1 MLPIVAQKEIRERLA
16 RQVVEGRV
24 PHAQLFCGPEGCGKL
39 AIALELAQT
48 LLCQHPTD
56 GHACGQCPS
65 CKMAEGWVHP
75 DLHFV
80 FPIIKPSGTSSE
92 ITSEYYLKE
101 WREQLRRT
109 LYFDRQDWLKVM
121 GVEKQ
126 QSQIPVAESD
136 NILRKLS
143 LTASQ
148 GGYKVMLI
156 WLPEQM
162 NVQTANKLLKILEE
176 PPRQTVFLLVC
187 EQPERLLATILSRTQ
202 RVDIPPLS
210 TDDVASALVEQQ
222 GLQPDDAQRIARQ
235 SGGNFI
241 QAMRQT
247 VVNADQGLFFDMFVM
262 LMRLAYQRDIKGI
275 RQWAESVAEWGRER
289 QKDFL
294 QYALRMVRENFMYN
308 FHQPEL
314 NYMSQ
319 QEADF
324 AVRFARFI
332 NERNVIPISEE
343 LESCIRDIS
352 QNVNARMVF
361 FDFGLKMIVLLIR

>member
-1 MLPIVAQKEIRERLA
+1 MLPIVAQKEVRARLA
-16 RQVVEGRV
+16 RQVAEGRV

-39 AIALELAQT
+39 AIALELARA

-80 FPIIKPSGTSSE
+80 FPIIKPAGSSSD
-92 ITSEYYLKE
+92 ITSDYYLKE

-109 LYFDRQDWLKVM
+109 AYFDRQDWLKVM

-148 GGYKVMLI
+148 GGYKVMII

-176 PPRQTVFLLVC
+176 PPRQTAFLLVC

-202 RVDIPPLS
+202 RVDIPPL
-210 TDDVASALVEQQ
+210 TPDDVACALVEQQ

-241 QAMRQT
+241 QALRQT
-247 VVNADQGLFFDMFVM
+247 AVNADQGLFFDMFVM

-294 QYALRMVRENFMYN
+294 NYALRMVRENFMYN
-308 FHQPEL
+308 FQQPEL
-314 NYMSQ
+314 NYMTQ

-332 NERNVIPISEE
+332 NERNVIPISEG

>member
-39 AIALELAQT
+39 AISLELAQT
-48 LLCQHPTD
+48 LLCRHPTD

-80 FPIIKPSGTSSE
+80 FPVIKPSGTSSE
-92 ITSEYYLKE
+92 ITSDYYLKE

-222 GLQPDDAQRIARQ
+222 GLQPDDARRIARQ